1 LSGEEENMP
10 SDLKTD
16 LLALI
21 PSLRAFAFS
30 LTQNLSDADDL
41 VHSALIEIWSRQ
53 AANRDQN
60 LRGAAFAAVHGRF
73 MQMNLVSQLAMA
85 CLRRE
90 RFATSNDTFAATFRR
105 LPRTVREAI
114 SLVVVCGFGSE
125 QEAEICRCD
134 VETIERRVAI
144 ACNRL
149 SQHSVGTTFD
159 SFDPDQRRCGGNLF
173 QCISRHSEG

>member
-1 LSGEEENMP
+1 MPETILVSPQGDLPLRVEWRGRNMP

-85 CLRRE
+85 ASDARDSRCQTTPSPDLQAPAPTRAGGDFIGCGVWI
-90 RFATSNDTFAATFRR
+90 RF
-105 LPRTVREAI
+105 
-114 SLVVVCGFGSE
+114 
-125 QEAEICRCD
+125 
-134 VETIERRVAI
+134 
-144 ACNRL
+144 
-149 SQHSVGTTFD
+149 
-159 SFDPDQRRCGGNLF
+159 
-173 QCISRHSEG
+173 